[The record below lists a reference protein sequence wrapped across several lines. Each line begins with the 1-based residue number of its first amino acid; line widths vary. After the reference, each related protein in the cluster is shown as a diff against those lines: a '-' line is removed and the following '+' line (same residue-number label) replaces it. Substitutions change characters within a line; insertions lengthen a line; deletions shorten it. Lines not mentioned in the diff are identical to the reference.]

1 MWPKVASFYP
11 FWKRYLC
18 FQASLCENLRKKKV
32 DKVLGNGSVNHFF
45 TFGMC
50 LACVSTIS
58 IVPVPVLLRA
68 TRCKNLEKHFL
79 LDFLWVSETSTSTT
93 RTEGVALCILAAY
106 PNWCLPASLSAQMI
120 ILVISRGPFICC
132 PFLKTNWSHLET
144 LQTPLRHFRETPM
157 SIRWPHIHS
166 MASQP
171 FLRMASRGQN
181 GSLVRSSNS
190 QLQQIQ
196 LPTFLATGKNRC
208 SFSQRCAW
216 WYIIETRRM
225 DTNGRFH
232 PPEIDFNI
240 SQAFEPLM

>member
-1 MWPKVASFYP
+1 
-11 FWKRYLC
+11 
-18 FQASLCENLRKKKV
+18 
-32 DKVLGNGSVNHFF
+32 
-45 TFGMC
+45 MC

-68 TRCKNLEKHFL
+68 TRCKNLKKHFL

-106 PNWCLPASLSAQMI
+106 PNWCLPASLSAPNDNSSYFSWTFH
-120 ILVISRGPFICC
+120 LL
-132 PFLKTNWSHLET
+132 PFLKTKWSHLET

-157 SIRWPHIHS
+157 SIRWPCIHS

-196 LPTFLATGKNRC
+196 LPTFWATGKNRC
-208 SFSQRCAW
+208 SFSQRCVW
-216 WYIIETRRM
+216 RCIYI
-225 DTNGRFH
+225 
-232 PPEIDFNI
+232 
-240 SQAFEPLM
+240 